1 MRFVKMLLPATK
13 WILNV
18 TFCLYI
24 AGCGNRASHSTED
37 TSAGNTAATPP
48 AVADNGPQFK
58 KEGELSFI
66 SKANNDTL
74 RKIDIEIAET
84 DDERAQGLMRRRS
97 MSDEQGMLFIFS
109 EAAEQSFWMKDTYI
123 SLDIIYVD
131 DKKEIVS
138 IQKYT
143 TPQSE
148 ESLPSYK
155 KAQYV
160 VEVNAGFCDKYH
172 IAFGDRIAFTRQP

>member
-1 MRFVKMLLPATK
+1 
-13 WILNV
+13 
-18 TFCLYI
+18 
-24 AGCGNRASHSTED
+24 
-37 TSAGNTAATPP
+37 
-48 AVADNGPQFK
+48 
-58 KEGELSFI
+58 
-66 SKANNDTL
+66 
-74 RKIDIEIAET
+74 
-84 DDERAQGLMRRRS
+84 